1 MNSLYIECNSGAAGD
16 MLMAALLDL
25 YDDKEDFLYKMN
37 NLGLENVSVSF
48 REEKRNGITGKKI
61 IVTVDG
67 VEEESL
73 DVIDN
78 KQEHH
83 EHEGNHEDDLILDS
97 FYAFEGGYH
106 DFLNSRNENKID
118 ISEEIK
124 KEVKEP
130 TFPADSLYAFEE
142 SYSDFLNDRSR
153 TIEHEHHHIPERAE
167 EKIEIKHDEKNED
180 ISFPADGLY
189 AFEVGFDD
197 YLKARETLHS
207 HHEHDCG
214 HEHYHHGHAHNHEP
228 LHVHGHHHKHNHNDI
243 KHINNIIDKLN
254 LSKNVKHHAKE
265 IYNLILKAEAKAH
278 GCSVD
283 KVHFHEVGN
292 LDAIVDIVGVCYL
305 IDKLDIDNIICSPL
319 NVGYGNVRTAHG
331 ILPVPAPAT
340 AYILRDVPTY
350 TNEEKGELTTP
361 TGAAI
366 LKHFVKEFTNRRNM
380 TYEKIGYGLGKKEL
394 KSANFVRVF
403 LGKINDEDKLKDKIF
418 KLSCNIDDMTGEEIG
433 LAIDKLWDNGALDVY
448 TIPVNM
454 KKNRPGVILEVLMK
468 EEVEERLL
476 NVIMKYTSTFGVRR
490 SEYDRYILNRTF
502 KEKETK
508 YGSIK
513 EKVGSGYGIE
523 KSKLEFDD
531 LKEVSDK
538 YKIPIRDIK

>member
-25 YDDKEDFLYKMN
+25 YEDKEDFLQKMN
-37 NLGLENVSVSF
+37 NLGLENVNVSF
-48 REEKRNGITGKKI
+48 REEKRNGISGKKI
-61 IVTVDG
+61 IVTVNG

-73 DVIDN
+73 DVADN
-78 KQEHH
+78 KKGDH
-83 EHEGNHEDDLILDS
+83 EHNNREDNLMLDS

-106 DFLNSRNENKID
+106 DFLNSRSEDKTDINEDINKKID
-118 ISEEIK
+118 
-124 KEVKEP
+124 EP
-130 TFPADSLYAFEE
+130 VFSADSLYAFEE
-142 SYSDFLNDRSR
+142 SYSDFLNDRSKS
-153 TIEHEHHHIPERAE
+153 IDHEHHHIHERA
-167 EKIEIKHDEKNED
+167 DEKED

-189 AFEVGFDD
+189 TFEVGFDD
-197 YLKARETLHS
+197 YLKGQKTLHEHEHS
-207 HHEHDCG
+207 HHDHDCG
-214 HEHYHHGHAHNHEP
+214 HKHSHEHSHHPDEPIHN
-228 LHVHGHHHKHNHNDI
+228 HGHHHRHSHNDI
-243 KHINNIIDKLN
+243 KHINHIIDKLN
-254 LSKNVKHHAKE
+254 VSENIKYHAKE
-265 IYNLILKAEAKAH
+265 VYSLILEAEAKAH

-305 IDKLDIDNIICSPL
+305 FEKLDIDNIICSSL

-350 TNEEKGELTTP
+350 TNEEEGELTTP

-366 LKHFVKEFTNRRNM
+366 LKHFSKEFTNTRNM
-380 TYEKIGYGLGKKEL
+380 TYKRVGYGLGKKEL

-403 LGKINDEDKLKDKIF
+403 LGEINNEDKLQDKII

-433 LAIDKLWDNGALDVY
+433 LAIDKLWSSGALDVY

-454 KKNRPGVILEVLMK
+454 KKNRPGVILEVLLK
-468 EEVEERLL
+468 EENEKILL
-476 NVIMKYTSTFGVRR
+476 NVIMKYTSTFGVRK
-490 SEYDRYILNRTF
+490 SEYDRYILNRSF
-502 KEKETK
+502 IEEETE
-508 YGSIK
+508 YGNIK
-513 EKVGSGYGIE
+513 KKVGSGYGIQ

-531 LKEVSDK
+531 LKAISDK
-538 YKIPIRDIK
+538 YDISIRDIK

>member
-1 MNSLYIECNSGAAGD
+1 MNSLYIECNSGVAGD

-25 YDDKEDFLYKMN
+25 YVDKEDFLYKMN

-48 REEKRNGITGKKI
+48 REENRNGITGKNI

-214 HEHYHHGHAHNHEP
+214 HEHHHHGHAHNHEP

-243 KHINNIIDKLN
+243 KHINNIIDKLYV
-254 LSKNVKHHAKE
+254 SKNVKHHAKE
-265 IYNLILKAEAKAH
+265 IYNLILEAEAKAH

-305 IDKLDIDNIICSPL
+305 IEKLDIDNIICSPL

-366 LKHFVKEFTNRRNM
+366 LKHSVKEFTNRRNM

-448 TIPVNM
+448 TIPVSM

-502 KEKETK
+502 KEKKTK

-538 YKIPIRDIK
+538 YKIPIRDIN